1 MVVLRMEKKAP
12 MAKTFMEMVGDAQTQ
27 VSGVHASEVPETA
40 LVIDVRDRTDIAATG
55 IVPGALA
62 ISLGTLGFKG
72 DVTMPEEMQHPE
84 LGDHDREIVV
94 TCTIGAMAALGAK
107 TLQDLGYTNVTYM
120 DGGTLA
126 WKEAGL
132 EVDAFTA

>member
-1 MVVLRMEKKAP
+1 MEKKAP

>member
-1 MVVLRMEKKAP
+1 

>member
-1 MVVLRMEKKAP
+1 MDMVDEAKAEVS
-12 MAKTFMEMVGDAQTQ
+12 AVESSQ
-27 VSGVHASEVPETA
+27 VSDSA
-40 LVIDVRDRTDIAATG
+40 LIIDVRDRDDIAPTG
-55 IVPGALA
+55 IIPGALA

-107 TLQDLGYTNVTYM
+107 TLQDLGYTNVTYLE
-120 DGGTLA
+120 GGTLA
-126 WKEAGL
+126 WNEAGND
-132 EVDAFTA
+132 VDEFTP

>member
-1 MVVLRMEKKAP
+1 
-12 MAKTFMEMVGDAQTQ
+12 MAKTFMEMVGEAQEHTSA
-27 VSGVHASEVPETA
+27 VTASDVPETA
-40 LVIDVRDRTDIAATG
+40 LVIDVRDRADIAKTG
-55 IVPGALA
+55 IIPGALA

-72 DVTMPEEMQHPE
+72 DVTMPEEMQHSE

-120 DGGTLA
+120 EGGTLA

-132 EVDAFTA
+132 DTDEFTA

>member
-1 MVVLRMEKKAP
+1 
-12 MAKTFMEMVGDAQTQ
+12 MAKTFMEMVGEAQSQ
-27 VSGVHASEVPETA
+27 VAGVPAAGVSETA
-40 LVIDVRDRTDIAATG
+40 LIVDVRDRADIEATG

-120 DGGTLA
+120 EGGTLA

-132 EVDAFTA
+132 EVDTFTA